1 MKVHVAVPVVFTGA
15 IVAAAYFSQNALRN
29 RPGAFREG
37 DEARSTPLQRMCEDA
52 LDAAYSKTLK
62 DWGLDEATCVRVY
75 SNRGS
80 LSASRVQ

>member
-1 MKVHVAVPVVFTGA
+1 VT
-15 IVAAAYFSQNALRN
+15 Q
-29 RPGAFREG
+29 
-37 DEARSTPLQRMCEDA
+37 ARSTPLQRMCEDA